1 MLARIRTS
9 TDEKDQGFTLIELLV
24 VMIIIGILAAIAIPV
39 FLNQRQKAV
48 DTGIKADLKTAADFE
63 ETWFVD
69 NNAYSSTKANFTAG
83 NVKFTGTD
91 KVEAAVNAAGTGY
104 CLRGSNTGGSGGA
117 SAFFWY
123 DSLLGGLQPNA
134 ATATV
139 PSGACSGLTTF
150 TQIS

>member
-9 TDEKDQGFTLIELLV
+9 VDERDQGFTLIELLV

-48 DTGIKADLKTAADFE
+48 DTSIKSDLKAAADFE

-69 NNAYSSTKANFTAG
+69 HSAYSTTKTDFTGAS
-83 NVKFTGTD
+83 VKFSGTN
-91 KVEAAVNAAGTGY
+91 KIEAAVNALGTGY
-104 CLRGSNTGGSGGA
+104 CLRGSNAGGSNA
-117 SAFFWY
+117 SGFFWY
-123 DSLLGGLQPNA
+123 DSLLGGLQPNGS
-134 ATATV
+134 TTTV
-139 PSGACSGLTTF
+139 PTGACNGLSSF